1 MIKSFITGQSLCQPK
16 FVLQRMVGGI
26 EPNPSAFHLD
36 HHQVWKTINNSTE
49 LPKPQKEIMK
59 MVGLM

>member
-1 MIKSFITGQSLCQPK
+1 MIKSFITGHSLYQPK

-36 HHQVWKTINNSTE
+36 DHRDKQSIKKKKIIF
-49 LPKPQKEIMK
+49 L
-59 MVGLM
+59 